1 MTINPG
7 CTAIVDLISGVG
19 ATREACLALVQKYQ
33 LRRNVDSILP
43 AASARALALLSHLGV
58 TEEDARLYTTLAAS
72 VIYVNPLMRADPS
85 ILRQNVQGQSGLWG
99 YGISGDLPIVLLRT
113 ANCSSIAMV
122 RQLVDAHAF
131 WRLHGLASDLVILCE
146 EGSDLPLL
154 VDQITAIGATR
165 GNAERIDKPGG
176 IFVRGADKVPEADR
190 ILLQTVARVVLS
202 DSAGSLAHQIH
213 RGSAASMRTVHTNAA
228 STTDYAV
235 RAAVQFPEDSPERDL
250 IFRNGLGGFS
260 TDGREYVMRLATGH
274 MTSLPWV
281 NILANPSFGTLVS
294 ESGSASTWSENAQQF
309 RLTPWSNDPVG
320 DANTEAFYLKDEV
333 SGHFWSPTALPCGGP
348 TQYVTRHGFG
358 YSVFE
363 HTENGI
369 CSELSVYV
377 AIDDPIKFTVLKLR
391 NESDRVRRLSAT
403 GYLEWVLGDERIKT
417 AMYVRTETDLGS
429 GALFARNAYNTDFAG
444 RTAFFDVDEWAAAS
458 WSGDRREFL
467 GSFGTL
473 KNPLAMSAVALS
485 GRVGAG
491 LDPCAAIRIPFELA
505 AGESREI
512 VYRLGA
518 AVNVEEARRLVH
530 RWRGLPAAHAALAA
544 GKAYWAETLGAV
556 QIETP
561 DRALDVLTNGWLVY
575 QILGC
580 RLWARNAFYQSSG
593 AFGFRDQ
600 LQDVMALVHATPA
613 LVREHL
619 LRSAARQFPEGDV
632 QHWWHP
638 PAGRGVR
645 TRCSDDYLWLAFA
658 TCRYVAVTGDTGVL
672 DERIHFLDG
681 PLLTDAEV
689 SHYDLPTRSQETATL
704 YEHCRRAVN
713 RALRFGVHGLPLMGG
728 GDWNDGMNLV
738 GAGGQGESVW
748 LGFFLCA
755 VLTQFSGLAKRRG
768 DALFAS
774 RCTTEAGRLQSAI
787 EGSAW
792 DGDWYRRG
800 WFDDGSP
807 LGTAGNL
814 ECRITSIPQSWSVL
828 SGAGDSD
835 RACRAMQSVDTHLVD
850 RNAALIRLLDPP
862 FDHSNPSPGYI
873 QGYVRGIRE
882 NGGQYTHA
890 AVWAAMA
897 FAALGD
903 TERTW
908 ELVNLINPIK
918 HSESATVIAVYK
930 SEPYVVASDVY
941 SLAPHAG
948 RGGWTWYTGSAGWM
962 YRLILESLLGLTVN
976 SNLLRIAPCMP
987 RDWKSFKIHYR
998 YHDTLYDIIVFEAG
1012 EGEEGG
1018 LILDGVAVTGP
1029 AITLIDDRLAH
1040 TVEVQIPPQASAELA
1055 SEQAA

>member
-1 MTINPG
+1 MNSAH
-7 CTAIVDLISGVG
+7 C
-19 ATREACLALVQKYQ
+19 
-33 LRRNVDSILP
+33 VDSRPPDLQLLSNGSYHVMVNSGGGGYSRWKNLSITRWREDATCDHWGAFCYLRDRSNGDVWSTSYQPTQRP
-43 AASARALALLSHLGV
+43 AIDSDPVFEAGRASFHTRHQGIDMDSDIAVSPDDDVELCRVQISNHSAAAKDLDVTSYREIALA
-58 TEEDARLYTTLAAS
+58 
-72 VIYVNPLMRADPS
+72 
-85 ILRQNVQGQSGLWG
+85 
-99 YGISGDLPIVLLRT
+99 
-113 ANCSSIAMV
+113 
-122 RQLVDAHAF
+122 
-131 WRLHGLASDLVILCE
+131 
-146 EGSDLPLL
+146 
-154 VDQITAIGATR
+154 
-165 GNAERIDKPGG
+165 
-176 IFVRGADKVPEADR
+176 
-190 ILLQTVARVVLS
+190 
-202 DSAGSLAHQIH
+202 
-213 RGSAASMRTVHTNAA
+213 
-228 STTDYAV
+228 
-235 RAAVQFPEDSPERDL
+235 
-250 IFRNGLGGFS
+250 
-260 TDGREYVMRLATGH
+260 
-274 MTSLPWV
+274 
-281 NILANPSFGTLVS
+281 
-294 ESGSASTWSENAQQF
+294 
-309 RLTPWSNDPVG
+309 
-320 DANTEAFYLKDEV
+320 
-333 SGHFWSPTALPCGGP
+333 
-348 TQYVTRHGFG
+348 
-358 YSVFE
+358 
-363 HTENGI
+363 
-369 CSELSVYV
+369 
-377 AIDDPIKFTVLKLR
+377 
-391 NESDRVRRLSAT
+391 
-403 GYLEWVLGDERIKT
+403 
-417 AMYVRTETDLGS
+417 
-429 GALFARNAYNTDFAG
+429 
-444 RTAFFDVDEWAAAS
+444 
-458 WSGDRREFL
+458 
-467 GSFGTL
+467 
-473 KNPLAMSAVALS
+473 
-485 GRVGAG
+485 
-491 LDPCAAIRIPFELA
+491 
-505 AGESREI
+505 
-512 VYRLGA
+512 
-518 AVNVEEARRLVH
+518 
-530 RWRGLPAAHAALAA
+530 
-544 GKAYWAETLGAV
+544 
-556 QIETP
+556 
-561 DRALDVLTNGWLVY
+561 
-575 QILGC
+575 
-580 RLWARNAFYQSSG
+580 
-593 AFGFRDQ
+593 
-600 LQDVMALVHATPA
+600 
-613 LVREHL
+613 
-619 LRSAARQFPEGDV
+619 
-632 QHWWHP
+632 
-638 PAGRGVR
+638 
-645 TRCSDDYLWLAFA
+645 
-658 TCRYVAVTGDTGVL
+658 
-672 DERIHFLDG
+672 

-713 RALRFGVHGLPLMGG
+713 RALQFGVHGLPLMGG

-755 VLTQFSGLAKRRG
+755 VLTQFSELAKRRG

-814 ECRITSIPQSWSVL
+814 ECCITSIPQSWSVL

-908 ELVNLINPIK
+908 ELVNMINPIK

-998 YHDTLYDIIVFEAG
+998 YHDTLYDILVFEAG

-1040 TVEVQIPPQASAELA
+1040 TVEVQIPPQASAALA